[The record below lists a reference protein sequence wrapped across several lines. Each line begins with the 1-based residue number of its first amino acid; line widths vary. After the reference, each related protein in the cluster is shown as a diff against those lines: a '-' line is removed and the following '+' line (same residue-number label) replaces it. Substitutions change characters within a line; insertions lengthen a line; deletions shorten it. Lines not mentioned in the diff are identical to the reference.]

1 MTVKIYILKA
11 YSYFLAGFDW
21 HFSPWIRI
29 QKAQML
35 RNQQIQILNTAEK
48 YMY

>member
-21 HFSPWIRI
+21 HFSNSDPESPNVA
-29 QKAQML
+29 KPT
-35 RNQQIQILNTAEK
+35 NSK
-48 YMY
+48 P